1 MKIPEMWVLKLA
13 DFLPKKIVYRCLI
26 KAGAYATTGEYSS
39 TDAST
44 VTFVEVLKRCEA
56 WRK

>member
-1 MKIPEMWVLKLA
+1 MWVLKLA